1 MKPIKAAAENE
12 RRFAVAATVQLLEN
26 FDGPRLRVLA
36 KFTHDV
42 GHLRRLLALTETYDG
57 RFCSKAARI
66 PTGSTTAA
74 VGREKKDS
82 VF

>member
-1 MKPIKAAAENE
+1 M
-12 RRFAVAATVQLLEN
+12 AATVRLLEN
-26 FDGPRLRVLA
+26 FDGLRRRALA

-42 GHLRRLLALTETYDG
+42 GHPRRLLALTEIYDG
-57 RFCSKAARI
+57 RFYSKAARI
-66 PTGSTTAA
+66 ATGSTTAA